1 MGAVVLRKAGTDLL
15 TLCGLSKLLSAR
27 LLKFNLH
34 KNKFLVSWH
43 SLNAPHTR
51 LLSAFASVQQT
62 LVAIA
67 IENHEIMRMAR
78 SAQGP
83 TLASRLL
90 SLGPLP
96 FQS

>member
-1 MGAVVLRKAGTDLL
+1 MTDLL
-15 TLCGLSKLLSAR
+15 APCGFSKLLSAR

-34 KNKFLVSWH
+34 ENKLLVSWH
-43 SLNAPHTR
+43 LLNAPHTR
-51 LLSAFASVQQT
+51 LLSAFATVQQM

-67 IENHEIMRMAR
+67 IEIHQIMRMAR
-78 SAQGP
+78 SAQGL
-83 TLASRLL
+83 TLAFRLL